1 LASGTPA
8 VVTEAGAEGA
18 SESLILA
25 GLRSVLCAPIYVRGQ
40 AVACLYVTHSRV
52 GRLFGE
58 EEERLAQFIATLA
71 GAALE
76 NAAGFARI
84 EQEVRMRDEFLA
96 IASHELKT
104 PLTPLQLQLDDFER
118 VLRRRGVDDDAVTQR
133 LGTMIRQTT
142 RLSTLVENLLDL
154 SRIAAGRLTLQP
166 EEFDLSEMVKDV
178 VRRLAPEA
186 ESPGCTVEV
195 RAGEPV
201 RGRWDQLRLE
211 QVVTNLLANAVKY
224 GASQPIEIE
233 VRPVD
238 HKARLTVRDHGIGMS
253 PQDAARVFERFE
265 RAVSVRH
272 YGGLGLGLYITRQIV
287 EAHGGAISV
296 DSHPGRGATF
306 TVVLPVDGSTSSS
319 TEAA

>member
-1 LASGTPA
+1 
-8 VVTEAGAEGA
+8 VVVAEGGAEGP

-25 GLRSVLCAPIYVRGQ
+25 GMRSVLCAPIFARGQ

-58 EEERLAQFIATLA
+58 EEERLAQFITTLA

-84 EQEVRMRDEFLA
+84 EEAVRMRDEFLA

-104 PLTPLQLQLDDFER
+104 PLVPLQLQLDDFQR
-118 VLRRRGVDDDAVTQR
+118 VLRRRGVDDDSVAQR
-133 LGTMIRQTT
+133 LATMTRQTT
-142 RLSTLVENLLDL
+142 RLSKLVENLLDL

-166 EEFDLSEMVKDV
+166 EEFDFAEMVRDV

-186 ESPGCTVEV
+186 ESLGCTLEV
-195 RAGEPV
+195 HAGEPV

-211 QVVTNLLANAVKY
+211 QVVSNLLANAVKY
-224 GASQPIEIE
+224 GAAHPIEIE
-233 VRPVD
+233 VQPEERKV
-238 HKARLTVRDHGIGMS
+238 RLTMRDHGIGMS

-296 DSHPGRGATF
+296 DSRLGDGATF
-306 TVVLPVDGSTSSS
+306 TVVLPVDAGPASST